1 LWLDLNEPAS
11 FGTNEPKPW
20 YFDDPEHANIT
31 PLMCPLNGTEARFDI
46 PPYETYNAYFYRFHL
61 TKAYLSSETL
71 CMLAISSSGRM
82 YDVKNLYGLYH
93 SIATQKALQ
102 SSTSKRGILISRSS
116 YPSGGHYA
124 GHSLGD
130 NRGSWSAMRTSV
142 IGIQQFNMFGIPY
155 VGADICGYYD
165 NVTVE
170 LCLRWHQLGAFYPLM
185 R

>member
-1 LWLDLNEPAS
+1 MLFLS
-11 FGTNEPKPW
+11 FLKLEGAFCDKSSN
-20 YFDDPEHANIT
+20 
-31 PLMCPLNGTEARFDI
+31 
-46 PPYETYNAYFYRFHL
+46 HL
-61 TKAYLSSETL
+61 Y
-71 CMLAISSSGRM
+71 
-82 YDVKNLYGLYH
+82 
-93 SIATQKALQ
+93 
-102 SSTSKRGILISRSS
+102 RSS

-170 LCLRWHQLGAFYPLM
+170 LCLRWYQLGAFYPLM